1 MKSLSSAGGL
11 HPLHGMLARAWS
23 TPSLMNKPNVMVAR
37 QMANGLNCLTG
48 DVLRRK
54 RSRLLFIDQVVMI
67 FADLDCPFS
76 TDLVIFLSAW

>member
-1 MKSLSSAGGL
+1 
-11 HPLHGMLARAWS
+11 
-23 TPSLMNKPNVMVAR
+23 MVAR

-76 TDLVIFLSAW
+76 TDLVIFLKAW